1 MTRNL
6 NQLPKFKIDPSKQ
19 QKVIEECERMHMER
33 QEAMRENFERTR
45 SKFIKR
51 CEVVG
56 KASFVTE
63 SAICLKVS
71 WISADLSR
79 SIADNIHLTVLRLNS
94 RSL

>member
-6 NQLPKFKIDPSKQ
+6 NQLLKFKIDPSKQ
-19 QKVIEECERMHMER
+19 QKVIEECERIHMER

-45 SKFIKR
+45 RKFIKR

-56 KASFVTE
+56 QASFARE
-63 SAICLKVS
+63 STICPRVS

-79 SIADNIHLTVLRLNS
+79 SMVDNIHLTF
-94 RSL
+94 

>member
-56 KASFVTE
+56 QASFVTE
-63 SAICLKVS
+63 SAICLRV
-71 WISADLSR
+71 SADLSR
-79 SIADNIHLTVLRLNS
+79 SITDNIHLTVLRLNS